1 MEQSAGGRG
10 REPGMFSKVCLH
22 SAWCS
27 FVSEIRM
34 FLSSTREIYDPC
46 KGKIR
51 KGPVIPQIPS
61 ACNIGGGVFFFFF
74 FGGVVFSEPHC
85 LPCGRNVR

>member
-1 MEQSAGGRG
+1 MLDLMMSESCGEKWY
-10 REPGMFSKVCLH
+10 EP
-22 SAWCS
+22 S
-27 FVSEIRM
+27 FLNWEEPQGLLVQISFRDLSSLEIRM

-74 FGGVVFSEPHC
+74 FWGGGVF
-85 LPCGRNVR
+85 